1 MSHKQHI
8 VILSFV
14 LLLLGSCNPAEDSI
28 FINIPQD
35 QSDVD
40 FSNDLIESSSF
51 NILSYLYFYNGG
63 GVALG
68 DINKDGWIDIF
79 FTANQG
85 PDKLFLNKGNLKFE
99 DISVSAG
106 ISQDAGWSSGVTMV
120 DVNEDGL
127 LDIYVCRLGNYLQY
141 KDRNRLYINQGDNV
155 FKEEAER
162 YGLDFSGFST
172 HAAFFDYDRDGDL
185 DCYLLNHSV
194 KRPEQ
199 FSDASI
205 TRYRKDSLA
214 GDLLLR
220 NDSGQYNDVTDSA
233 GIFSS
238 EVGFG
243 LGLSIGDFN
252 NDHWLDIYVGN
263 DFHENDYLYI
273 NNHDGTFREVIE
285 LSTGHTSNFTMGVD
299 AGDINQDGLL
309 DIMSL
314 DMQPGD
320 ETTYKNSGG
329 WENYEI
335 YRFKRR
341 FDYHHQSPKNA
352 VQINKGV
359 VDGVPRFSEIAG
371 FINLMATDWSWS
383 PLIEDYDGDGDMDIF
398 ISNGIVR
405 RPNDMDFVNFYANE
419 INNEGLDTLQF
430 IQKMPQGFVPNI
442 LGINNKNEGFTS
454 QKIGSP
460 GASTGAAYG
469 DLDNDGDLDLVV
481 NNINELASILVNQSN
496 PEEYTTINLVP
507 SHLAL
512 GSQIKIYKGKERY
525 YRTVKPVAGFQSTSD
540 HRVLIPSPSENIDSI
555 VILWS
560 DGNIQ
565 HISNL
570 KNGDNTIS
578 YTSDRMSYKSVVQT
592 NVSSLG
598 LGFIHKDVSYNDQ
611 TREFLQPIF
620 CSTLGP
626 KMDRTRDRI
635 YVSGGKGQDGVILNI
650 SGEVIAKINK
660 GISRDY
666 IDENDAEW
674 LDLEGDG
681 DLDLYIATGGNE
693 LKENNPLLADL
704 IFINEGGEFMASD
717 QLSPI
722 YRNSAVVKASDW
734 DQDGDTDLFIGV
746 NGITGSYGNS
756 SSSYILVNQGGEF
769 SPAPIDLNE
778 MVQDAEWVD
787 LDGDG
792 DDDLVVVG
800 MWMPVTIF
808 INQDGKLGKYSIP
821 NSEGWWFDVEV
832 TDVNGDAILDILA
845 GNFGINHRFRAE
857 EDQPL
862 RLYINDFDNNG
873 KEDPILT
880 YMESGN
886 EYIYPNLE
894 LLLKQ
899 LPGLKK
905 EFVLNKDFAGKT
917 VKDIFDKDA
926 LEGSVVKLV
935 HTLKS
940 AVYFQEDIR
949 EWKSHPFPSSLQSFP
964 ITAIEPLEDGRI
976 AVGGNYH
983 EVDPNLGK
991 QDAGYLYSIEFENN
1005 WKSPEILSLYP
1016 GQIRDIEQ
1024 IDNKLWVAYHTDT
1037 LRQVILPIKR

>member
-1 MSHKQHI
+1 M
-8 VILSFV
+8 
-14 LLLLGSCNPAEDSI
+14 LGSCNPTEDSI
-28 FINIPQD
+28 FRSVSPS
-35 QSDVD
+35 QSGVD

-51 NILSYLYFYNGG
+51 NILSYLYYYNGG

-68 DINKDGWIDIF
+68 DINNDGLIDIF

-99 DISVSAG
+99 DISTSAG
-106 ISQDAGWSSGVTMV
+106 ISQDDGWSSGVTMV
-120 DVNEDGL
+120 DINEDGL

-141 KDRNRLYINQGDNV
+141 HDHNRLYINKGNGV
-155 FKEEAER
+155 FSEKSKS
-162 YGLDFSGFST
+162 YGLAFSGFST
-172 HAAFFDYDRDGDL
+172 QAAFFDYDRDGDL

-205 TRYRKDSLA
+205 TRFRKDSLA

-220 NDSGQYNDVTDSA
+220 NDDGQFKDVTEPS
-233 GIFSS
+233 GIYSS
-238 EVGFG
+238 GVGFG

-273 NNHDGTFREVIE
+273 NNHNGTFTEVIKS
-285 LSTGHTSNFTMGVD
+285 STGHTSNFTMGVD

-320 ETTYKNSGG
+320 ETTYKSSGG

-352 VQINKGV
+352 IQINKGV
-359 VDGVPRFSEIAG
+359 IDNVPRFSEISG
-371 FINLMATDWSWS
+371 SIDLMATDWSWS

-405 RPNDMDFVNFYANE
+405 RPNDMDFVNFYAND
-419 INNEGLDTLQF
+419 INSEGFDTLLF
-430 IQKMPQGFVPNI
+430 IKKMPQGLVPNI
-442 LGINNKNEGFTS
+442 LGINMGNDGFES
-454 QKIGSP
+454 QEIGSP

-469 DLDNDGDLDLVV
+469 DLDNDGDFDLVI
-481 NNINELASILVNQSN
+481 NNINEMASILINQSN
-496 PEEYTTINLVP
+496 PKDFISINLVP
-507 SHLAL
+507 SHLAQ
-512 GSQIKIYKGKERY
+512 GSQINIFIGKEIHNRF
-525 YRTVKPVAGFQSTSD
+525 VKPVAGFQSTSD
-540 HRVLIPSPSENIDSI
+540 RRIIIPSQAENIDSI
-555 VILWS
+555 IVIWS
-560 DGNIQ
+560 DGNRQ
-565 HISNL
+565 LISDL
-570 KNGDNTIS
+570 KSGENEIS
-578 YTSDRMSYKSVVQT
+578 YMPDNHYSEVEEKYIPST
-592 NVSSLG
+592 G
-598 LGFIHKDVSYNDQ
+598 LEFVHKDVSFNDQ
-611 TREFLQPIF
+611 AREFLQPVF
-620 CSTLGP
+620 SSTLGP
-626 KMDRTRDRI
+626 KITRNGNLI
-635 YVSGGKGQDGVILNI
+635 YVTGGKGQDGAILNMN
-650 SGEVIAKINK
+650 GEMVKKINK
-660 GISRDY
+660 GTLRDY
-666 IDENDAEW
+666 IDENDVAW
-674 LDLEGDG
+674 IDLEGDG

-693 LKENNPLLADL
+693 LQENNPFLSDLL
-704 IFINEGGEFMASD
+704 FINEGGEFIVSD

-746 NGITGSYGNS
+746 NGITGSYGSS
-756 SSSYILVNQGGEF
+756 SSSYILVNQGGKL

-778 MVQDAEWVD
+778 MVRDAEWAD

-800 MWMPVTIF
+800 MWMPITIF
-808 INQDGKLGKYSIP
+808 INQDGKLGKYNIP

-832 TDVNGDAILDILA
+832 TDVNGDKKPDILA
-845 GNFGINHRFRAE
+845 GNFGINHRLRAS

-862 RLYINDFDNNG
+862 RLYKNDFDENG

-880 YMESGN
+880 YMESGK

-905 EFVLNKDFAGKT
+905 EFVLNQDFAGKT
-917 VKDIFDKDA
+917 VGQIFDKGA
-926 LEGSVVKLV
+926 LQKSEIKLV
-935 HTLKS
+935 HTLNS
-940 AVYFQEDIR
+940 AAYLQNDIR
-949 EWKSHPFPSSLQSFP
+949 KWRPYLFPPSLQSFP
-964 ITAIEPLEDGRI
+964 ITAIESLDNGEVV
-976 AVGGNYH
+976 VGGNYY

-991 QDAGYLYSIEFENN
+991 QDAGYLYSIEFNN
-1005 WKSPEILSLYP
+1005 YWKSPKVLSLYP
-1016 GQIRDIEQ
+1016 GQIRDIQ
-1024 IDNKLWVAYHTDT
+1024 RINNKLWIAYHGDS
-1037 LRQVILPIKR
+1037 LRQITFPLKK